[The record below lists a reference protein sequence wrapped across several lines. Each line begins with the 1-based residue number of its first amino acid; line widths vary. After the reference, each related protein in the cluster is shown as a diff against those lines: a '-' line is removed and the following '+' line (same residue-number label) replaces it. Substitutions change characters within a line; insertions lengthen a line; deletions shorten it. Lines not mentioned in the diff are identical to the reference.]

1 MLTAGFPTG
10 ICAALSGAAAGAPS
24 VTIWEAS
31 GAAAMLTAG
40 LPTGVWAA
48 LFGATAGPALGARVM
63 YDGGSGAGACMALH
77 GAGAGAFTGVDGK
90 GSWGHIAW
98 AAAPRVGGKGD
109 GADTARPVKAVR
121 ALTGAMIGASSVE
134 PGMKASGCGC
144 GGKAAGAEPN
154 ASDCMSV
161 PGAVAGLMAGLCPE
175 AAMLGSMLGD
185 GTAAGEERASDA
197 KAAGGSAGRAMAG
210 GTTACGP
217 AAGALLCSAAGGDTV
232 TLFTSG
238 AGAFAKLGGRVPSS
252 GPADGARIGKRP
264 SGSGLAT
271 ELGTRGAD
279 AGAAKFATI
288 LPGAVAGLL
297 VGP

>member
-1 MLTAGFPTG
+1 M
-10 ICAALSGAAAGAPS
+10 
-24 VTIWEAS
+24 
-31 GAAAMLTAG
+31 
-40 LPTGVWAA
+40 
-48 LFGATAGPALGARVM
+48 
-63 YDGGSGAGACMALH
+63 
-77 GAGAGAFTGVDGK
+77 
-90 GSWGHIAW
+90 
-98 AAAPRVGGKGD
+98 
-109 GADTARPVKAVR
+109 KAVS

-144 GGKAAGAEPN
+144 GVKAAGAEAN

-161 PGAVAGLMAGLCPE
+161 LGAVAGLMAGLCPE
-175 AAMLGSMLGD
+175 AAMLDSMLGD

-197 KAAGGSAGRAMAG
+197 KAAGGSAGGAMAG

-217 AAGALLCSAAGGDTV
+217 AAGALPCSAAGGDTV
-232 TLFTSG
+232 TSFTSG
-238 AGAFAKLGGRVPSS
+238 AGAGARLGGRVPSS
-252 GPADGARIGKRP
+252 GPADGARIGERL

-271 ELGTRGAD
+271 EGAELGARGAD